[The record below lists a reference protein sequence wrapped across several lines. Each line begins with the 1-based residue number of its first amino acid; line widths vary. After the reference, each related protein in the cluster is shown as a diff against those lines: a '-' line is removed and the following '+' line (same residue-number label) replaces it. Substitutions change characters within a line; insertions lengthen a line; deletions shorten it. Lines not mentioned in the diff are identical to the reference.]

1 MPNPDSEGIV
11 SESDLAYL
19 TDLFRRFE
27 GATDPLS
34 SDCKQAKEVFYY
46 TLRTI
51 LRGESAVKIYG
62 HRFLH
67 VYEHDAPHLSS
78 TAFKPVCTFPVALTD
93 CHIATI

>member
-51 LRGESAVKIYG
+51 YVERMRSKFMDID
-62 HRFLH
+62 FLH

-78 TAFKPVCTFPVALTD
+78 TAFKPVCTFPIALTD